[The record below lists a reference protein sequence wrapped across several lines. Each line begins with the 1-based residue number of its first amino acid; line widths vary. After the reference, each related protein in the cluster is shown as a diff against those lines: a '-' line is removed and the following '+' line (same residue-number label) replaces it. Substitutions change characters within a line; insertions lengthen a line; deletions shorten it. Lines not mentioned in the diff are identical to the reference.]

1 MIAIPTLATLAVRW
15 AAFRA
20 GAGRFLNGNAGIAL
34 SVAVV
39 VFGILVGLWWLRY
52 DAASSATAA
61 RDATWKADLATQRA
75 KDLEVQRVRDAAA
88 ERKAAEARAA
98 LERERDDAARLAA
111 DLEQK
116 LAAIER
122 GGNGAMAGDP
132 VIFPRDLVRSLRK

>member
-1 MIAIPTLATLAVRW
+1 MFSALSLAALAAKW
-15 AAFRA
+15 AAFRS

-39 VFGILVGLWWLRY
+39 VIGILVGLWWLRY

-61 RDATWKADLATQRA
+61 RDATWEAGLAKQRA
-75 KDLEVQRVRDAAA
+75 RDIEAQRARDAAA
-88 ERKAAEARAA
+88 ERKAAEVRAT

-116 LAAIER
+116 LATIER
-122 GGNGAMAGDP
+122 GADGSATGDP